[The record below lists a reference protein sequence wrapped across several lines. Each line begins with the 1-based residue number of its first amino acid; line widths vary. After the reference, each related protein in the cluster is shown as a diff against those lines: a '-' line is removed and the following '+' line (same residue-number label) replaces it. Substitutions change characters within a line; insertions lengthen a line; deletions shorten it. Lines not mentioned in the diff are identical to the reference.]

1 MLTILDIDI
10 RIFVQILIGA
20 INFALG
26 VLVLLHDRKNPSNQ
40 SFTAITASI
49 ALWTFMRVLFQLAP
63 PSIPLEIIAKFL
75 FATSGLVPLFL
86 IPLVIYIGDSR
97 QHLPLR
103 NGFIIILPWLAI
115 VTLAVFTN
123 QIVSG
128 VGIDLKGEHI
138 VVYGGGFYYFAVY
151 MVTYLLAGLYILMR
165 RYVAASGVVKA
176 QLRYVLAGAFISIP
190 IGITTNLLL
199 PLLGVTGYVW
209 LGPIG
214 TIALVAFISIA
225 MTRHHLWNFRLV
237 ATEIFV
243 FFLLIILLVQI
254 FIADTPE
261 KMLVRIGTFLLISLF
276 SFFLV
281 RESLRELETQN
292 RIQQLSRTLMA
303 ANNRLREIDVQKS
316 DFVSIASHQLRTPLT
331 VITGYTSMLLEGTF
345 GSFTNERQRSIVDK
359 IYRSSEH
366 LVTMIND
373 FLNITRIER
382 GEMSYAFA
390 KIDFPSIVREIVEDM
405 RVSAKSEG
413 LTILYEPPQEKREYS
428 IVADN
433 LKTTQVVGNLL
444 DNAIKYTPRGG
455 TITLR
460 VTKDPGTGN
469 TVLTVTD
476 TGIGIAPE
484 TMPRLFHRFSR
495 DMKMARLH
503 GEGSG
508 LGLYVAKQIMD
519 AHNGSIWAESAGP
532 GKGSTFFVSFPMVRG
547 GEATRE
553 RVKGFSPH
561 PESLQV

>member
-1 MLTILDIDI
+1 
-10 RIFVQILIGA
+10 
-20 INFALG
+20 
-26 VLVLLHDRKNPSNQ
+26 
-40 SFTAITASI
+40 
-49 ALWTFMRVLFQLAP
+49 
-63 PSIPLEIIAKFL
+63 
-75 FATSGLVPLFL
+75 
-86 IPLVIYIGDSR
+86 
-97 QHLPLR
+97 
-103 NGFIIILPWLAI
+103 
-115 VTLAVFTN
+115 
-123 QIVSG
+123 
-128 VGIDLKGEHI
+128 
-138 VVYGGGFYYFAVY
+138 
-151 MVTYLLAGLYILMR
+151 
-165 RYVAASGVVKA
+165 
-176 QLRYVLAGAFISIP
+176 
-190 IGITTNLLL
+190 
-199 PLLGVTGYVW
+199 
-209 LGPIG
+209 
-214 TIALVAFISIA
+214 
-225 MTRHHLWNFRLV
+225 
-237 ATEIFV
+237 
-243 FFLLIILLVQI
+243 
-254 FIADTPE
+254 
-261 KMLVRIGTFLLISLF
+261 
-276 SFFLV
+276 
-281 RESLRELETQN
+281 
-292 RIQQLSRTLMA
+292 
-303 ANNRLREIDVQKS
+303 
-316 DFVSIASHQLRTPLT
+316 
-331 VITGYTSMLLEGTF
+331 
-345 GSFTNERQRSIVDK
+345 
-359 IYRSSEH
+359 
-366 LVTMIND
+366 
-373 FLNITRIER
+373 
-382 GEMSYAFA
+382 MSYAFA

-428 IVADN
+428 IVADH